1 MSAKPPSTKA
11 IEDRIRGAGLRC
23 TRARV
28 AVLGQLLR
36 ATGPLTHAEMADEL
50 ADEGYDRATIYRN
63 LTELTEAQ
71 LATRV
76 DLGDHVWRF
85 ELKRHHAEG
94 GLGEDHPHCVCTS
107 CGEVSCL
114 DDDDGIRDH
123 PGDYFD
129 RLLAACLPAART
141 GPVGGAIAEVL
152 DAREAVQTAIAWL
165 ERTFSAP

>member
-1 MSAKPPSTKA
+1 MPAKSSSTKA

-28 AVLGQLLR
+28 AVLGQLLQ
-36 ATGPLTHAEMADEL
+36 ATGPLTHAEMADAL

-94 GLGEDHPHCVCTS
+94 GLGEDHPHFVCTT

-114 DDDDGIRDH
+114 DDVKVAITPKPGGEAAATRPPAGKQATGKPTGIR
-123 PGDYFD
+123 
-129 RLLAACLPAART
+129 AVT
-141 GPVGGAIAEVL
+141 EVL
-152 DAREAVQTAIAWL
+152 LKGQCENCSED
-165 ERTFSAP
+165 